1 MCESAAYVRRNGGE
15 ELLLKEVAA
24 IRPEK
29 GRLVLRTVLGD
40 RLEFEGTIEEIDLMG
55 HRIVLRPPGK

>member
-15 ELLLKEVAA
+15 ELLLEEVAA

-55 HRIVLRPPGK
+55 HRIVLLPSGK